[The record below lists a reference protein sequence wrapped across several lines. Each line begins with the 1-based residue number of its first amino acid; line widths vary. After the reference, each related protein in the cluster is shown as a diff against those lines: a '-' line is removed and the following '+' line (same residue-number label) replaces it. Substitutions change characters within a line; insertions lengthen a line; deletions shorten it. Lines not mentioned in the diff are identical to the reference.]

1 MNINNI
7 NLNEKILVLGAGQ
20 LGSAVLDSLVPEVT
34 KRNGTVTVVVS
45 PTSLDKQG
53 NVISDRHRK
62 YAAMGVTFIAVD
74 IATKGIDNLTPIFK
88 PFHTVINCMGFIA
101 GSGTQLKITHAVLKA
116 NVQRY
121 FPWQFG
127 VDYDAIG
134 KGSGQPVWDEQYDV
148 REVLRNQ
155 TSTEWVIVSTGMF
168 TSFLFEPAFDVVN
181 LSENTIN
188 ALGGWGTQVTVTSP
202 IDIGRLTT
210 DIYLHQPRIVNE
222 VVFIAGETLSY
233 RALAD
238 VVEKIIGKPFI
249 RKAFTLAYLQKEL
262 NDKPDDQMLR
272 YRVAFAKENG
282 VWWPISQT
290 YNVQNNIQTQNVEA
304 WLKELIL

>member
-1 MNINNI
+1 M
-7 NLNEKILVLGAGQ
+7 
-20 LGSAVLDSLVPEVT
+20 
-34 KRNGTVTVVVS
+34 
-45 PTSLDKQG
+45 
-53 NVISDRHRK
+53 
-62 YAAMGVTFIAVD
+62 
-74 IATKGIDNLTPIFK
+74 
-88 PFHTVINCMGFIA
+88 
-101 GSGTQLKITHAVLKA
+101 LKA

-148 REVLRNQ
+148 REILRNQ

-168 TSFLFEPAFDVVN
+168 TSFLFEPVFDVVN

-188 ALGGWGTQVTVTSP
+188 ALGGWDTQVTVTSP

-233 RALAD
+233 RKLAD
-238 VVEKIIGKPFI
+238 TVEKVIGKPFS
-249 RKAFTLAYLQKEL
+249 RKVFTLDYMQKEL
-262 NDKPDDQMLR
+262 SEKNDDLMLR
-272 YRVAFAKENG
+272 YRVAFAKGEG
-282 VWWPISQT
+282 VWWPKSQT
-290 YNVQNNIQTQNVEA
+290 YNVKHNIETQDVEA
-304 WLKELIL
+304 WLKALPS